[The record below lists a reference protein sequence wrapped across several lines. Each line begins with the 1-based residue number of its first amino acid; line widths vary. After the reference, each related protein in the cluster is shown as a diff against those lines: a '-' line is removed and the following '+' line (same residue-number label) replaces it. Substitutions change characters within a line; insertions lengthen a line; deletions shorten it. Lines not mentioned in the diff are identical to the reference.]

1 MTSHQQTRIISIYS
15 EIRSVT
21 DSTLTLSSATATVT
35 DLSLGRTALQ
45 NKEMGTDMCAASGG
59 RPMNTSLGL
68 EFPAQPGRRF
78 QPLPQTTIISGI
90 TALEMGSQNHDVD
103 WLGRGCRQ
111 HVVFE
116 GRAIRSGLRVPP
128 PLPPWPC
135 STSLWCVAGVVQW

>member
-78 QPLPQTTIISGI
+78 QPLPQTTVISGI

-103 WLGRGCRQ
+103 WLGRVAASMWCSRGGRSAAASAFHPPCRLGPAPL
-111 HVVFE
+111 VS
-116 GRAIRSGLRVPP
+116 GALRA
-128 PLPPWPC
+128 
-135 STSLWCVAGVVQW
+135 